1 MGNHGI
7 PRREFMRWASAA
19 TALTPFHEA
28 FLPRL
33 GAALADAV
41 REYPLIWMQNA
52 ACSGCSVSV
61 INTIHPSI
69 KNVILDQI
77 LPGHQLF
84 LNYHSTLMA
93 AAGRLSTDAALETA
107 KKNQGKYVFIV
118 EGAIPTR
125 DGGIDGTLGEE
136 GGKPVPML
144 EWVRRL
150 APGAMAILAVG
161 TCAAYGGLP
170 AAAPNPTESKGIG
183 DVLKILSVNVPVINI
198 PGCPCHPD
206 WFIGTVARVLLYG
219 IPPAKDCARV
229 VETLWILVKTAKK
242 LSVHLVQQKGIPQS
256 GGRDS
261 VVAPGEPK
269 DGHLTAGRSEQAQ
282 GIESRNDAADNSGH
296 RGLQVVRRAND
307 IVDDTQDQLQLL
319 FACLR
324 QGDSI
329 FRCPDRLDQ
338 SRKHRQHLNQLLHT
352 YLHKIKD
359 LHAEPHPPASSRLRQ
374 TTAACSCTIAPS
386 GLGSPRSRPRS
397 SPCSGHIAEV
407 SRWSSRRPA

>member
-1 MGNHGI
+1 MSNHGI

-136 GGKPVPML
+136 GGKPVTML

-170 AAAPNPTESKGIG
+170 AAAPNPTQSKGIG

-219 IPPAKDCARV
+219 IPPAKDLDEHGRLKV
-229 VETLWILVKTAKK
+229 YYGK
-242 LSVHLVQQKGIPQS
+242 SVHNRCIFRDYLDDGIFATKFGEVGCMLEIGCKGPFT
-256 GGRDS
+256 
-261 VVAPGEPK
+261 
-269 DGHLTAGRSEQAQ
+269 H
-282 GIESRNDAADNSGH
+282 ADCPIRQWNSGVNWCINANAPCMGCTEPGFPDAH
-296 RGLQVVRRAND
+296 SPLYQRR
-307 IVDDTQDQLQLL
+307 
-319 FACLR
+319 
-324 QGDSI
+324 
-329 FRCPDRLDQ
+329 
-338 SRKHRQHLNQLLHT
+338 
-352 YLHKIKD
+352 
-359 LHAEPHPPASSRLRQ
+359 
-374 TTAACSCTIAPS
+374 
-386 GLGSPRSRPRS
+386 
-397 SPCSGHIAEV
+397 
-407 SRWSSRRPA
+407 

>member
-33 GAALADAV
+33 GAALAGAV
-41 REYPLIWMQNA
+41 KEYPLIWMQHS

-93 AAGRLSTDAALETA
+93 AAGNLSTDAALDTA
-107 KKNQGKYVFIV
+107 RKHKGKYVFIV

-136 GGKPVPML
+136 DGKPVAML

-161 TCAAYGGLP
+161 TCAAYGGIP
-170 AAAPNPTESKGIG
+170 SAEPNPTESKGIG
-183 DVLKILSVNVPVINI
+183 DVLKMLSISVPVINI

-219 IPPAKDCARV
+219 VPPAKEMDEHGRLKV
-229 VETLWILVKTAKK
+229 YYGK
-242 LSVHLVQQKGIPQS
+242 SVHNRCIFRDYLDDGIFASKFGEVGCMMEIGCKGPFT
-256 GGRDS
+256 
-261 VVAPGEPK
+261 
-269 DGHLTAGRSEQAQ
+269 H
-282 GIESRNDAADNSGH
+282 ADCPIRQWNSGVNWCINAGAPCMGCTEPGFPDAH
-296 RGLQVVRRAND
+296 SPLYQRR
-307 IVDDTQDQLQLL
+307 
-319 FACLR
+319 
-324 QGDSI
+324 
-329 FRCPDRLDQ
+329 
-338 SRKHRQHLNQLLHT
+338 
-352 YLHKIKD
+352 
-359 LHAEPHPPASSRLRQ
+359 
-374 TTAACSCTIAPS
+374 
-386 GLGSPRSRPRS
+386 
-397 SPCSGHIAEV
+397 
-407 SRWSSRRPA
+407 